1 MSYLHTVGHTVVN
14 VLMACLSSAAGLE
27 KALRVELLWD
37 TLRFPKAAGVL
48 LRVLLTFSET
58 EKSESRPWPPVPQK
72 PDLDLVERCPGRFL
86 LLYCF
91 QYCCC

>member
-27 KALRVELLWD
+27 IALRVELLWD

-48 LRVLLTFSET
+48 LRVLLVSD
-58 EKSESRPWPPVPQK
+58 SESR
-72 PDLDLVERCPGRFL
+72 L
-86 LLYCF
+86 
-91 QYCCC
+91 